1 MVLRSPGPIAAAVV
15 LSIVFAGCDEEGG
28 GKIIA
33 VGVSSPTPVVSAAVV
48 PSTLPFQILP
58 VLGCPFASPFASN
71 FSLIVEPAGV
81 DLILTEVGLQFVD
94 AFGAVSPLTF
104 SQNDLTLLFGS
115 PVVTAGMQR
124 SFPFQTKFGC
134 GFTAFPQLM
143 IGRFVFT
150 DRRGGQMERTLTAQV
165 NNSPPR

>member
-15 LSIVFAGCDEEGG
+15 LSFVLAGCDENHSA
-28 GKIIA
+28 K
-33 VGVSSPTPVVSAAVV
+33 VSVFGVSPSPVVNTAVV

-71 FSLIVEPAGV
+71 FSLFVEPAGV
-81 DLILTEVGLQFVD
+81 DLILTEVGLQFFD
-94 AFGAVSPLTF
+94 ASGVVSPLTF

-115 PVVTAGMQR
+115 TVVTAGMQR
-124 SFPFQTKFGC
+124 SFPFQTRFGC
-134 GFTAFPQLM
+134 GFTSFPQLM

-150 DRRGGQMERTLTAQV
+150 DRSGGGMERTMTARL
-165 NNSPPR
+165 NRSR